1 MKNKHIVLLAL
12 FLLTACKEASSDK
25 YKPVPISEI
34 RVPEKAKKGDAFVV
48 YVKTKAPNG
57 CWNNIKV
64 HLKSSGYYYILYAEG
79 KYAGDSICP
88 DVAVETESEFPVT
101 LFNTGKYY
109 FQANESPLELKYDT
123 VEVVN

>member
-1 MKNKHIVLLAL
+1 MKNIYVGLLVLL
-12 FLLTACKEASSDK
+12 LLTACKESSSDK
-25 YKPVPISEI
+25 YKAVPISEI
-34 RVPEKAKKGDAFVV
+34 RVPDKAKKGDAFVV

-64 HLKSSGYYYILYAEG
+64 HLKSSGFNYTVYAEG
-79 KYAGDSICP
+79 TNAGDLICP